1 MSVLVKALNN
11 FTRNIY
17 VYKNSENPVAG
28 SEGIALTISSD
39 IVTVYCDVA
48 PSMASYVDGF
58 QLYVNMGNGNYTTL
72 GITEVTPGET
82 GNGLKKAYS
91 FTYNYEW
98 LESSNYD
105 ICIVPKSTLQTGNT
119 LNKASLYTTPS
130 AIKNITTT
138 EIGIAELESST
149 SQYLEYEI
157 NTTYVDGDKVLP
169 NTKIYFKTISQPD
182 EQGRA
187 IVFDKYGSLPAG
199 AEQPNLVLDEEE
211 FTSTGISINKMPA
224 NSYMTMPNIEVY
236 QPMPVLK
243 YGEAPTPTN
252 KCKVTFKAGVQ
263 TVGTVL
269 VESGSKIPSGSIP
282 EAPSVLG
289 MEFNYWSLNGEEF
302 DFNTLITEDIELDAV
317 YKVATLTVTY
327 KEGIETIAT
336 KEVAYGSTAP
346 NISPL
351 HPTNESGEE
360 FIYWVGSNESEY
372 DFSTPI
378 TEALTLTAK
387 YVKGAT
393 DKWIMSLPNCFV
405 GLASDIAELPI
416 ARVDN
421 GTKALAISATSGEES
436 AYIFHRGTLTWIKL
450 QHYTVTI

>member
-11 FTRNIY
+11 YTRNIY

-28 SEGIALTISSD
+28 SEGVQLTSSSD

-58 QLYVNMGNGNYTTL
+58 QFYVNMGDGNSSTL
-72 GITEVTPGET
+72 SATEETPGT
-82 GNGLKKAYS
+82 AGSGLKKAYS
-91 FTYNYEW
+91 FANNFAW
-98 LESSNYD
+98 IESDKLD
-105 ICIVPKSTLQTGNT
+105 ICIVPKSTLQTGIT
-119 LNKASLYTTPS
+119 LSKPSLYTTPS
-130 AIKNITTT
+130 DIKNITTT
-138 EIGIAELESST
+138 EIGIAELDSST

-157 NTTYVDGDKVLP
+157 NTTYGHAGKVLP

-182 EQGRA
+182 AQGRT
-187 IVFDKYGSLPAG
+187 IVFDKYGSSPAG
-199 AEQPNLVLDEEE
+199 VEQPNLVLDEEE
-211 FTSTGISINKMPA
+211 FASTGISINKIPA
-224 NSYMTMPNIEVY
+224 NSYMTMSNIEEY

-252 KCKVTFKAGVQ
+252 KYKVTFKAGEQ

-282 EAPSVLG
+282 VAPSVLG
-289 MEFNYWSLNGEEF
+289 MEFNYWALNGEEF
-302 DFNTLITEDIELDAV
+302 DFNTLITENIDLDAV

-327 KEGIETIAT
+327 KEGEKTIAT
-336 KEVAYGSTAP
+336 KEVNYGSTAP

-360 FIYWVGSNESEY
+360 FIYWIGSNGSEY

-436 AYIFHRGTLTWIKL
+436 AYIFHRDTLTWIKL
-450 QHYTVTI
+450 QHYAVNI